1 MKKLMKLMM
10 GIAVAAISFTGCEN
24 NFDGANVENKGF
36 ELTVVT
42 DATRTE
48 YDATLQ
54 DVKWSAGDKA
64 KVIVKG
70 LAENITATID
80 GSDSRIASFVY
91 ANSKLAEGT
100 VKLQGFAPTATVNM
114 EYDATEASGNRTC
127 ATRYGINLPATQD
140 TNTATFDKDADILV
154 ADDMEITVS
163 AADVTAGKKTVGN
176 FHFRRMVAITEFTYN
191 VTNSE
196 LTASDEKVESVS
208 FEVVSEGKYLAGN
221 MYIQPNMDG
230 AKYVKSD
237 LTEITDLK
245 NIFYGSTSNKV
256 TVNLSDKPAVK
267 NGFKAWFVTAPVT
280 LEAADKLVFTV
291 VTDKGTTITKT
302 VEAVGKEVSFLTTQ
316 KNTLTVNLNNAV
328 EIEKV
333 EVGGG
338 AWQKV
343 TSALADYSGKYLIV
357 YETGKVAF
365 NGGNVQDAV
374 GNTISVVI
382 NDGVIAT
389 SAAMEAAAFIIEP
402 STTSGK
408 YYVKGTDGKYIG
420 HGSYANALTAGTTK
434 YNHTISIDASGNAN
448 LVVSTSGGDITLKFN
463 SASDQVRFRYYKSGQ
478 QSVALYRFVEEGGSI
493 PVTPVLAVNA
503 QPATVAA
510 EGANVTV
517 ALTAANLTEAV
528 TATPSASWITN
539 ATVNDN
545 NNLTFTVAA
554 NDVEQERT
562 ATITLKSG
570 DLTATVNVKQEAK
583 AAENPGGGDVV
594 LSVAHTFTASG
605 LGSDGYKAKTGK
617 STSNGVSFTVTCGN
631 DIYVGS
637 NSSKKANCVL
647 GSSYAKVGTPC
658 GYDASTTYVVAVI
671 SESKMSN
678 IGKVV
683 AYNNGDSD
691 STAPTKISLVYSTD
705 GSTYTLV
712 ETQTYSKSGNTWEFD
727 VKESAYYAVV
737 MQRTSYIRT
746 KSLKIDFYSAN

>member
-54 DVKWSAGDKA
+54 DVKWSAGDEA
-64 KVIVKG
+64 RVIVKG
-70 LAENITATID
+70 VAKNLAASID
-80 GSDSRIASFVY
+80 AGDSRIASFSYTTDLTAGDEV
-91 ANSKLAEGT
+91 T
-100 VKLQGFAPTATVNM
+100 IQGFAPTATVMN
-114 EYDATEASGNRTC
+114 EYDATEASGNRTRLNYVTISLPSVQN
-127 ATRYGINLPATQD
+127 ATTS
-140 TNTATFDKDADILV
+140 TFDKSADLLV
-154 ADDMEITVS
+154 ADDLAVTIS
-163 AADVTAGKKTVGN
+163 AAEANAGKKVVGN
-176 FHFRRMVAITEFTYN
+176 FHFRRQVAITEFTYN

-208 FEVVSEGKYLAGN
+208 FEVISANEDKFIAGN
-221 MYIQPNMDG
+221 MRFQPTADG
-230 AKYVKSD
+230 AKVVDSTGAEIEDNKNLFVK
-237 LTEITDLK
+237 
-245 NIFYGSTSNKV
+245 NQSNTV
-256 TVNLSDKPAVK
+256 TVKFSDMPAVK

-280 LEAADKLVFTV
+280 LEATDKLVFTV

-302 VEAVGKEVSFLTTQ
+302 VDAVGKEVSFLTTQ

-539 ATVNDN
+539 ATVTGS
-545 NNLTFTVAA
+545 NLTFTVAA

-583 AAENPGGGDVV
+583 AAENPGGGSESSVKWVKVTSASDITAGGEYVLAAKHTGGTYAYIPNTAVTNTGVTLKSSTV
-594 LSVAHTFTASG
+594 LSGTEIDDSNVSADMKWTLVASGSGFKIQSSASSSNILYTNSSTGNNVRISNGSTRNEWTFTVDNSYG
-605 LGSDGYKAKTGK
+605 WKI
-617 STSNGVSFTVTCGN
+617 SNGTHRL
-631 DIYVGS
+631 
-637 NSSKKANCVL
+637 A
-647 GSSYAKVGTPC
+647 
-658 GYDASTTYVVAVI
+658 
-671 SESKMSN
+671 
-678 IGKVV
+678 
-683 AYNNGDSD
+683 
-691 STAPTKISLVYSTD
+691 VYSATSLRNY
-705 GSTYTLV
+705 GATT
-712 ETQTYSKSGNTWEFD
+712 TTNQNGIFIIFKKSN
-727 VKESAYYAVV
+727 
-737 MQRTSYIRT
+737 
-746 KSLKIDFYSAN
+746 